1 VSEHDSS
8 VESVVNRQEVV
19 MLERRDERGMRMM
32 KRREEGELESESESG
47 VMLMQQQ
54 KWGRQQLTMTAR

>member
-1 VSEHDSS
+1 MSEHDSS